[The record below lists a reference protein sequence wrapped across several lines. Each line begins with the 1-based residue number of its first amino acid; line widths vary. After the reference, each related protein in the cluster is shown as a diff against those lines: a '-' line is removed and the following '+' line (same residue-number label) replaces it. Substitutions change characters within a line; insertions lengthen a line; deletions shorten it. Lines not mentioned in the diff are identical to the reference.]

1 MRCVQVAVLKQQRT
15 TELTLGFVIY
25 SAFTSLLLRVA
36 EFAGV
41 WPTLLPLMLLVL
53 LLLLL
58 YCWDSPCTTRPAQ
71 RLAHS

>member
-1 MRCVQVAVLKQQRT
+1 MF
-15 TELTLGFVIY
+15 GFVF
-25 SAFTSLLLRVA
+25 SGAVTSLLLHFA

-41 WPTLLPLMLLVL
+41 WPTLLPLLLLVLLLL